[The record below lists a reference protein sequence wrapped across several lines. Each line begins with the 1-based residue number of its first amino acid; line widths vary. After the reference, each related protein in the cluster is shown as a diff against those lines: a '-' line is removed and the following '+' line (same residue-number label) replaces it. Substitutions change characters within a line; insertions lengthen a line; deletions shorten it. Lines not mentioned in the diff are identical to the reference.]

1 MSTSVITLRPFV
13 LQDAGAFTAAV
24 NQSLNS
30 LLPWMVWAHH
40 DYRVEEATNWIN
52 FTHMQRSNGEAEEFA
67 IVDSNDRLLGGA
79 GIRFAQRLGEFS
91 ALGYWVRSDAQR
103 QGVATRAVA
112 QLVDFGF
119 KHAQIPL
126 LEIIAAEENHASRAV
141 ALRSGFEFIDCR
153 YGLIILD
160 SGPVNSAIYHL
171 KRP

>member
-1 MSTSVITLRPFV
+1 MPTFNITLRPFAIRDV
-13 LQDAGAFTAAV
+13 GSFTTAV

-30 LLPWMVWAHH
+30 LLPWMVWAHQ
-40 DYRVEEATNWIN
+40 DYHAEEAASWIN
-52 FTHMQRSNGEAEEFA
+52 FTHMQRRNGEAEEFA

-79 GIRFAQRLGEFS
+79 GIRFARRPGENS

-119 KHAQIPL
+119 KHPQIPL

-141 ALRSGFEFIDCR
+141 ALRSGFEFIDYR

-160 SGPVNSAIYHL
+160 SGPVNSAIYHF